1 MAIPTFDPPIDPT
14 PGLSRKTNYKLLKAE
29 FGDGYTQT
37 TRDGINH
44 RRRQITLAW
53 EALTDCQAWEISDF
67 LEERGG
73 DLDFYYTPP
82 RESVPVKWKCEEWED
97 TVNAD
102 GTRKISATFQQSF
115 SNAI

>member
-1 MAIPTFDPPIDPT
+1 MTIPTFAPSIEPSPST
-14 PGLSRKTNYKLLKAE
+14 GRKTNYKLLKSE

-44 RRRQITLAW
+44 RRRQLTLSWNTLLDA
-53 EALTDCQAWEISDF
+53 QAWEIADF

-82 RESVPVKWKCEEWED
+82 RETVPVKWTCEEWDD
-97 TVNAD
+97 TVNDD
-102 GTRKISATFQQSF
+102 GTRKITATFNQSF
-115 SNAI
+115 SNAA